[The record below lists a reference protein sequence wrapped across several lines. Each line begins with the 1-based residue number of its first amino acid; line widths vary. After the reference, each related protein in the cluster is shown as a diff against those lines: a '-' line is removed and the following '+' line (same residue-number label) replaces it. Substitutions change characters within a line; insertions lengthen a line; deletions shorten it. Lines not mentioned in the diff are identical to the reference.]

1 MKAGASL
8 MSRRQLNFAKRNF
21 SLLVPVQGKADVPAE
36 IQSSPVTDKFFADLE
51 ASYAEFNEQC
61 KNELQVMN

>member
-8 MSRRQLNFAKRNF
+8 CRRQATFARRNF

-36 IQSSPVTDKFFADLE
+36 IQSSPITDQYFAELE
-51 ASYAEFNEQC
+51 ASYA
-61 KNELQVMN
+61 